1 MKIVGIGAGGHAKVL
16 IDIVRLTPG
25 LELVGLL
32 DADPDKRGAD
42 VLGFPVLGDESLLAQ
57 LGVEAVFIGIGGVPS
72 NRVRRRAFERMRAA
86 GLPVVSLVHPS
97 AVVAASA
104 RLGEGTTIMAG
115 AVVNPDAVLGD
126 GVIVNTRA
134 VVEHDCRV
142 GPFAHLCPGSIL
154 GGSAT
159 VGEEA
164 FVGLGAAVIQ
174 GVHVGARTVVGGGA
188 VVVRDLPEGVLA
200 VGCPS
205 RIVREIVHS
214 A

>member
-16 IDIVRLTPG
+16 IDIVRQTPG

-32 DADPDKRGAD
+32 DADPDKFGTD
-42 VLGFPVLGDESLLAQ
+42 VLGYPVLGGESFLAD
-57 LGVEAVFIGIGGVPS
+57 LKVDAAFIGIGGVPS
-72 NRVRRRAFERMRAA
+72 NRVRRRVFERVRAA
-86 GLPVVSLVHPS
+86 GLPIVSLVHPT

-104 RLGEGTTIMAG
+104 RLGEGTMIMAG
-115 AVVNPDAVLGD
+115 AIVNADAELGD

-142 GPFAHLCPGSIL
+142 GSFAHLCPGSIL
-154 GGSAT
+154 GGSAM

-164 FVGLGAAVIQ
+164 FIGLGAAIIQ
-174 GVHVGARTVVGGGA
+174 GVHVGGHTVVGGGA
-188 VVVRDLPEGVLA
+188 VVVADLPEWVLA

>member
-32 DADPDKRGAD
+32 DADPEKVGTH
-42 VLGFPVLGDESLLAQ
+42 VLGVPVLGDESFLAE
-57 LGVEAVFIGIGGVPS
+57 LRVDGAFIGIGGVPS
-72 NRVRRRAFERMRAA
+72 NLIRRRAFERVRAMS
-86 GLPVVSLVHPS
+86 LPIVSLVHPS
-97 AVVAASA
+97 AVVAAGA
-104 RLGEGTTIMAG
+104 RLGEGTMIMAG
-115 AVVNPDAVLGD
+115 AVVNADAELGD

-142 GPFAHLCPGSIL
+142 GRFVHLCPGSLL
-154 GGSAT
+154 GGSVT

-174 GVHVGARTVVGGGA
+174 GVHVGAHTVVGGGA
-188 VVVRDLPEGVLA
+188 VVVSDLPPGVLA

-205 RIVREIVHS
+205 RVVREIVHP